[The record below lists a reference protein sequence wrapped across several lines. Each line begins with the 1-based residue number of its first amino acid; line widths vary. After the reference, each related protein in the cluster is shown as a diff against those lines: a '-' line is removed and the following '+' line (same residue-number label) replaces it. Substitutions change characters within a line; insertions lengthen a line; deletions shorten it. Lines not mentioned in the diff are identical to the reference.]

1 MISKKN
7 IDKLIVYTDGGSRN
21 NPGPA
26 AIGVVICNQKRQV
39 FKKYSQY
46 LGKATNNEAEYQA
59 VIFAFKKIKAL
70 LGKKN
75 VKNLILEVRSDS
87 ELLIKQ
93 LQGKYR
99 ITEPKMQKLFLIAW
113 NLKFDFK
120 KIEFNLI
127 PREENRQADEL
138 VNQELDSQNLNKKLF

>member
-1 MISKKN
+1 MAFKKN
-7 IDKLIVYTDGGSRN
+7 IDKLIVYTDGGARN

-26 AIGVVICNQKRQV
+26 AIGVVICNQKGEV

-59 VIFAFKKIKAL
+59 VIFALKKIKAL
-70 LGKKN
+70 LGKN
-75 VKNLILEVRSDS
+75 NAKNLELEVNTDS
-87 ELLIKQ
+87 ALLVNQ

-99 ITEPKMQKLFLIAW
+99 ITDSKMQKLFLIVW

-127 PREENRQADEL
+127 PREENKEADEL
-138 VNQELDSQNLNKKLF
+138 VNQELDSQNLNQKLF